1 MDYVITGNRIRAARA
16 KTGLTQKQLAERLG
30 VTNTAVSK
38 WERGL
43 GMPDISLLLPLCSE
57 LGISLTDLLKDQDD
71 TEKKQILDCL
81 SLNQTGEAAP
91 AGPAVRNSVDL
102 RIDVSDLTGLSPY
115 VFGHNLEH
123 TRAAVNGGLSAQM
136 LRNRKFAGKPSKNR
150 GVPAEW
156 IGIGERAFFQTGAR
170 PSYTKHI
177 CCEKMRRGN
186 ELNSLSVQN
195 IIGERAGIAQKG
207 LAVAENKTYE
217 IRVVTMC
224 SSPISLKAELTSG
237 KGDTVYASHD
247 IALAPGDWQT
257 SGFTLTSP
265 AADPEAEIRF
275 TFEEKTEVV
284 FGAVSMLPEGHFR
297 GMRADVVE
305 CLKLIGPSIIRWPG
319 GNFAGE
325 YRWKDGLLPA
335 DMRGPMQSANEIE
348 TQPYT
353 YGYDF
358 HEISTDDFVA
368 LCREVGAE
376 PFITINLF
384 WNTAEESAEWV
395 EYCNGTPDT
404 EYGRKRAE
412 NGHPEPY
419 NVRFWSLGNEMGY
432 GHMEGPMRPEDYA
445 ALAAEHIAAMR
456 GVDPEIKLF
465 SSGPYPNDDWA
476 ENSASKLADTVRY
489 VSLHHYAGAAMDYTS
504 PEKTAETYRAIV
516 SASAGARNHARNM
529 RACLDRQEKGKT
541 LLISF
546 DEWNFWY
553 AWYRPSCVGEGIFT
567 AKTLHMLLEESVPLA
582 MPFCCYFQPIG
593 EGAILI
599 EPDSARLSANGQVF
613 SLLKDH
619 RGGALCPLVPC
630 GAARAARA
638 DDGEILATVKDGVL
652 TVTLVND
659 AYDEP
664 REFRLGGCAGEV
676 TGAVLL
682 SSDEVTPHSYF
693 TASPLEVTSTSDG
706 SGLCAVLPP
715 HSVGKIT
722 VRMAE

>member
-1 MDYVITGNRIRAARA
+1 MTESEVYMDYIITGNRIRAARA

-43 GMPDISLLLPLCSE
+43 GMPDISLLLPLCSA

-91 AGPAVRNSVDL
+91 AGSAVRNSVDL

-115 VFGHNLEH
+115 VFGHNIEH

-195 IIGERAGIAQKG
+195 IIGEIAGIAQKG

-265 AADPEAEIRF
+265 AADAEAAIRF

-284 FGAVSMLPEGHFR
+284 FGAASMLPEGHFH

-305 CLKLIGPSIIRWPG
+305 CLKKIGPSIIRWPG

-325 YRWKDGLLPA
+325 YRWKDGLLPV

-395 EYCNGTPDT
+395 EYCNGAPDT

-432 GHMEGPMRPEDYA
+432 GHMEGPMTAADYA
-445 ALAAEHIAAMR
+445 SLASAHADAMLR
-456 GVDPEIKLF
+456 KSPDLSLF
-465 SSGPYPNDDWA
+465 SSGPYPNDRWA
-476 ENSASKLADTVRY
+476 VESAARLASKVKY
-489 VSLHHYAGAAMDYTS
+489 ISLHNYSNCHMDYTS
-504 PEKTAETYRAIV
+504 DEKTAATYQSIV
-516 SASAGARNHARNM
+516 SSAPGVLKLAKTM
-529 RACLDRQEKGKT
+529 RESLDRSGEK
-541 LLISF
+541 LFISF
-546 DEWNFWY
+546 DEWNYWY
-553 AWYRPSCVGEGIFT
+553 SWYRPSCVSEGIYT
-567 AKTLHMLLEESVPLA
+567 ARVLHMLIYESPALG
-582 MPFCCYFQPIG
+582 MPVCCYFQPVG
-593 EGAILI
+593 EGAVLVT
-599 EPDSARLSANGQVF
+599 PDSACLTANGQMFALMSGHKGGRLCRIDGDGDHSAVAT
-613 SLLKDH
+613 LKD
-619 RGGALCPLVPC
+619 GIMTLTLINDGYD
-630 GAARAARA
+630 A
-638 DDGEILATVKDGVL
+638 D
-652 TVTLVND
+652 
-659 AYDEP
+659 
-664 REFRLGGCAGEV
+664 REFSFGPAGKIV
-676 TGAVLL
+676 DSVLYR
-682 SSDEVTPHSYF
+682 SDDVRPYTFFETSKLRC
-693 TASPLEVTSTSDG
+693 TASDG
-706 SGLCAVLPP
+706 GVRVKLPP
-715 HSVGKIT
+715 HSVGMVKIKIKK
-722 VRMAE
+722 